1 MGTVQCVLCVQG
13 YNMRIHHAF
22 LLILLVCQFGLGFT
36 GKAKKDEDAK
46 EPEEAAA
53 DAEGSGAAEEA
64 PAEEAADPAG
74 DHCIKALEAL
84 IADLKGKEGGSAEAE
99 GSAEGEA
106 TAEIEGSAAEAEGG
120 ADEGSGEV

>member
-1 MGTVQCVLCVQG
+1 MGQCVVCVQG

-36 GKAKKDEDAK
+36 GKAKKDKDA
-46 EPEEAAA
+46 EPEEPAA
-53 DAEGSGAAEEA
+53 DAEGSGAEEASGEAAEDASGDGAEEA
-64 PAEEAADPAG
+64 PAEGAADPAG

-106 TAEIEGSAAEAEGG
+106 PAESEGSA
-120 ADEGSGEV
+120 